1 MSFTAD
7 HTGIYLSGEPF
18 YPDESNV
25 AILSLSACLKDDLNW
40 AVQLEQAK
48 NEKKF
53 ILWDIDLGLPHHVP
67 RDSAAF
73 LSLSLAIDEFSKNVW
88 PRFKDKTLGVI
99 LYRGIIDPRAFHEF
113 SEGEHTEILAEYLH
127 RLVSFLPDDTLAFA
141 MLDLTGI
148 PQVKQVEHIFRFEHC
163 HLILKGAKHNLKW
176 EEGRLSSIQA
186 RPAPLAVYWP
196 SNPDASILEQLGA
209 LLSHLNRGGTDY
221 RIIPEEKLTEQWN
234 ELDTLIVPHQAVT
247 AQGKR
252 KLLGFNAAGGTILDL
267 LDVVQAAK

>member
-7 HTGIYLSGEPF
+7 HIGFYLSGEPF

-40 AVQLEQAK
+40 ANQLEHAK
-48 NEKKF
+48 NEAKF

-67 RDSAAF
+67 RDSAVF
-73 LSLSLAIDEFSKNVW
+73 LSLGLAVEEFGKNVW
-88 PRFKDKTLGVI
+88 PQFKDKTFGVV
-99 LYRGIIDPRAFHEF
+99 LYRGIIDPRAFQEF
-113 SEGEHTEILAEYLH
+113 SEGDCTEILAEYLH

-148 PQVKQVEHIFRFEHC
+148 PQVQQVQCILQFEHC
-163 HLILKGAKHNLKW
+163 HLILKGAKHGLKW
-176 EEGRLSSIQA
+176 EEGRLTSIQT

-196 SNPDASILEQLGA
+196 SNPDASVLELLGE
-209 LLSHLNRGGTDY
+209 LLSHLKETHF

-234 ELDTLIVPHQAVT
+234 ELDTLIVPHEAVT

-252 KLLGFNAAGGTILDL
+252 KLLGFNAAGGTVLDL
-267 LDVVQAAK
+267 LDFLQAAK